1 MKTELGV
8 SVAVLAALAAHGK
21 DFDRA
26 RADHDRRLEGRRR
39 RDGSAD

>member
-26 RADHDRRLEGRRR
+26 TLNAMLDKLAASPEPKK
-39 RDGSAD
+39 

>member
-8 SVAVLAALAAHGK
+8 SMAVLAALAAHGK

-26 RADHDRRLEGRRR
+26 TLNAMLDKLA
-39 RDGSAD
+39 GSRIPNCC

>member
-8 SVAVLAALAAHGK
+8 SVAVRAALAAHGK

-26 RADHDRRLEGRRR
+26 TR
-39 RDGSAD
+39 